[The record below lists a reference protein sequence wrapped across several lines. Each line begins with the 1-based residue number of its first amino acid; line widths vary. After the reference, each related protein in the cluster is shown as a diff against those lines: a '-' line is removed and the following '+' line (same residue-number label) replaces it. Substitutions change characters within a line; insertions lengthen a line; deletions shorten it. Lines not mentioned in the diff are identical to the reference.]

1 MVAVCG
7 ISSRERSM
15 YLVFLLEG
23 EGPLSM
29 YQPSAL

>member
-7 ISSRERSM
+7 SSSRERSI